1 MSDLHA
7 TTYPSAP
14 LPVPALGSGV
24 SVRTGVGVAESRS
37 GLGEPQ
43 QGKYRTGT

>member
-14 LPVPALGSGV
+14 LPALGSEV